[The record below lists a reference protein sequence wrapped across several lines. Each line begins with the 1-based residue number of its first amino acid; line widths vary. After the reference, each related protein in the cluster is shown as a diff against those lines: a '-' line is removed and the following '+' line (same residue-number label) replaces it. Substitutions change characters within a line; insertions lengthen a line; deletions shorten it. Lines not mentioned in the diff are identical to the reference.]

1 VFIDLD
7 HFKNVNDTNG
17 HLVGSKLLSEVGQM
31 IKTACRRIDFAFR
44 YGGDEFVVVLPQASK
59 ENAFVVARRL
69 HRMIGETRWLT
80 SEGLDIHI
88 TASVGVA
95 SYPSDAR
102 TKVDLLHLADEAMY
116 QVKNSTRDGVASAN
130 VGTLP
135 TY

>member
-1 VFIDLD
+1 
-7 HFKNVNDTNG
+7 
-17 HLVGSKLLSEVGQM
+17 
-31 IKTACRRIDFAFR
+31 
-44 YGGDEFVVVLPQASK
+44 VVVLPQASK

-88 TASVGVA
+88 TASIGVA